1 VIYAFELASP
11 LRKGFG
17 RDKVFSSQINKICE
31 QMPLDPEISKM
42 DTVVL
47 SSKDLKGLN
56 RGKVQTALL
65 TKNPNVTFIYI
76 WSKKGEEDLI
86 DTPFKVELK
95 KVTPDSLYS
104 AVNEIISDTLIKSGR
119 LNADD
124 SDSSIAIPK
133 PLKPK
138 FKASQFGRKDIEETE
153 EAEEVVIKIDPITGL
168 HYYND
173 DITDE
178 MIYCDETG
186 RQLTPAEIQIAK
198 DKIAMER
205 KGEEK
210 EENGSD
216 DSDDDFEDIDIDLD
230 ADEESKDKLKPATI
244 NLIKDAMAPEEE
256 VAEEVPAPI
265 AVDKSTELKN
275 EIESIKSFNNW
286 GALND
291 ALQETSIFAELIA
304 NDADYNG
311 TIKVLE
317 SLEVQMLDIM
327 QNPRLTADEKFD
339 KLLDLGRDKTT
350 TKGIANSLMVD
361 KVISIIHNLSAE
373 VGSIA
378 KTIVNKNY
386 KAIDAAAAVDRI
398 VLDDTAN
405 NEVIDAAVKAEISL
419 LNTKKEISS
428 LYSVMN
434 KTVQDTTK
442 NLTSGLPSENELI
455 NQIIGMSDEYFTP
468 KNTKDLFHRML
479 EALEENKNTFV
490 QADES
495 VNKLLDKLNDV
506 AIKYREVIKYQSE
519 RILLLKANRVEDIV
533 IMDTALKPTMQLF
546 VGESGSGVT
555 STVLARAGVI
565 ARGAKNVVII
575 DLSRK
580 AKFEDYGIE
589 AETWENFSESR
600 INREFLCVKA
610 PEIIDIDEILSHL
623 KTRLDNYGSINI
635 ILSPEMISEAAMLA
649 GDSLTLNFIS
659 DCTPRNMVVMQ
670 EAIGALSSISNIARK
685 VVLVNPVQ
693 DPISCC
699 RTLGVELG
707 NTKLITIP
715 YLPEMKEC
723 LVNKTQ
729 PAMYPEIRGAYSHF

>member
-1 VIYAFELASP
+1 MIYSFELASL

-31 QMPLDPEISKM
+31 QMPLDPEVSKM

-95 KVTPDSLYS
+95 KVTADSLYT
-104 AVNEIISDTLIKSGR
+104 AVNEIISDTLIKSGK

-124 SDSSIAIPK
+124 SDSAIAIPK

-138 FKASQFGRKDIEETE
+138 FKASKFGKKDEEEVE
-153 EAEEVVIKIDPITGL
+153 EAEEVIVKIDPITGL
-168 HYYND
+168 HYFND

-178 MIYCDETG
+178 MIYCDEDG
-186 RQLTPAEIQIAK
+186 RRLTPAEVQIAK
-198 DKIAMER
+198 DKLAME
-205 KGEEK
+205 KK
-210 EENGSD
+210 EEAGSND
-216 DSDDDFEDIDIDLD
+216 DGDDDGFEDIDIDLD
-230 ADEESKDKLKPATI
+230 DDNNASGVEEKVALYPVKEAMIPEQEEESVKEQPAI
-244 NLIKDAMAPEEE
+244 N
-256 VAEEVPAPI
+256 
-265 AVDKSTELKN
+265 KSTELKN
-275 EIESIKSFNNW
+275 EIESIQSFNNW
-286 GALND
+286 EALND

-311 TIKVLE
+311 TLKVLE

-327 QNPRLTADEKFD
+327 QNPRLSADEKFD
-339 KLLDLGRDKTT
+339 KLLYLGRDKTT
-350 TKGIANSLMVD
+350 TKGITNSIMVD
-361 KVISIIHNLSAE
+361 KLVSIIHNLSAQ

-378 KTIVNKNY
+378 KTIVDKNY

-405 NEVIDAAVKAEISL
+405 NEVIDAAVKAEVSL
-419 LNTKKEISS
+419 LYTKKEIAS

-442 NLTSGLPSENELI
+442 GFTAGLPSENELI

-468 KNTKDLFHRML
+468 KNTKDLFHKML
-479 EALEENKNTFV
+479 EALEENKSTFV

-495 VNKLLDKLNDV
+495 VNRLLDKLNDV

-546 VGESGSGVT
+546 IGESGSGVT
-555 STVLARAGVI
+555 STVLARTGVI

-580 AKFEDYGIE
+580 AKFADYGIE
-589 AETWENFSESR
+589 TETWENFSENR
-600 INREFLCVKA
+600 VNREFICVTA

-635 ILSPEMISEAAMLA
+635 ILSPEQISEAAMLA

-670 EAIGALSSISNIARK
+670 EAIGALSSIPNIARK

-729 PAMYPEIRGAYSHF
+729 PAMYPEIRGAFSHF

>member
-1 VIYAFELASP
+1 MIYSFELASL

-31 QMPLDPEISKM
+31 QMPLDPEVSKM

-95 KVTPDSLYS
+95 KVTADSLYT
-104 AVNEIISDTLIKSGR
+104 AVNEIISDTLIKSGK

-124 SDSSIAIPK
+124 SDSAIAIPK

-138 FKASQFGRKDIEETE
+138 FKASRFGKKDEEEVE
-153 EAEEVVIKIDPITGL
+153 EAEEVIVKIDPITGL
-168 HYYND
+168 HYFND

-178 MIYCDETG
+178 MIYCDEDG
-186 RQLTPAEIQIAK
+186 RRLTPAEVQIAK
-198 DKIAMER
+198 DKLAAE
-205 KGEEK
+205 KK
-210 EENGSD
+210 EEAGSN
-216 DSDDDFEDIDIDLD
+216 DSDGDDDGFEDIDIDLED
-230 ADEESKDKLKPATI
+230 DNNASGVEEKVALWPVKETMIPEQEEKEVKEQPAV
-244 NLIKDAMAPEEE
+244 N
-256 VAEEVPAPI
+256 
-265 AVDKSTELKN
+265 KSTELKN

-286 GALND
+286 EALND

-311 TIKVLE
+311 TLKVLE

-327 QNPRLTADEKFD
+327 QNPRLSADEKFD

-350 TKGIANSLMVD
+350 TKGITNSIMVD
-361 KVISIIHNLSAE
+361 KLVSIIHNLSAQ

-378 KTIVNKNY
+378 KTIVDKNY

-405 NEVIDAAVKAEISL
+405 NEVIDAAVKAEVSL
-419 LNTKKEISS
+419 LNTKKEIAS

-442 NLTSGLPSENELI
+442 GFTAGLPSENELI

-468 KNTKDLFHRML
+468 KNTKDLFHKML
-479 EALEENKNTFV
+479 EALEENKSTFV

-546 VGESGSGVT
+546 IGESGSGVT
-555 STVLARAGVI
+555 STVLARTGVI

-575 DLSRK
+575 DLSKK
-580 AKFEDYGIE
+580 AKFVDYGIE
-589 AETWENFSESR
+589 AETWENFSENR
-600 INREFLCVKA
+600 VNREFICVTA

-623 KTRLDNYGSINI
+623 KTRLDNYGSINV
-635 ILSPEMISEAAMLA
+635 ILSPEQISEAAMLA
-649 GDSLTLNFIS
+649 GDSLTINFIS

-670 EAIGALSSISNIARK
+670 EAIGALSSIPNIARK

-729 PAMYPEIRGAYSHF
+729 PAMYPEIRGAFSHF

>member
-1 VIYAFELASP
+1 MIYSFELASL

-31 QMPLDPEISKM
+31 QMPLDPEVSKM

-95 KVTPDSLYS
+95 KVTADSLYS
-104 AVNEIISDTLIKSGR
+104 AVNEIISDTLIKSGK

-124 SDSSIAIPK
+124 SDSAIAIPK

-138 FKASQFGRKDIEETE
+138 FKASKFGKKDEDEVEETE
-153 EAEEVVIKIDPITGL
+153 EVVVKIDPITGL

-178 MIYCDETG
+178 MIYCDENG
-186 RQLTPAEIQIAK
+186 RQLAPAEVQIAK
-198 DKIAMER
+198 DKLAME
-205 KGEEK
+205 KK
-210 EENGSD
+210 EEAGSG
-216 DSDDDFEDIDIDLD
+216 DDDGFEDIDIDLD
-230 ADEESKDKLKPATI
+230 NDSNTSGIEEKVALYPVKE
-244 NLIKDAMAPEEE
+244 AMIPEQEEEE
-256 VAEEVPAPI
+256 VKEQPA
-265 AVDKSTELKN
+265 VNKSTELKN

-286 GALND
+286 EALND
-291 ALQETSIFAELIA
+291 ALQETSIFADLIA

-311 TIKVLE
+311 TLKVLE

-327 QNPRLTADEKFD
+327 QNPRLSADEKFD

-350 TKGIANSLMVD
+350 TKGITNSIMVD
-361 KVISIIHNLSAE
+361 KLISIIHNLSAQ

-378 KTIVNKNY
+378 KGIVDKNY

-405 NEVIDAAVKAEISL
+405 NEVIDAAVKAEVSL
-419 LNTKKEISS
+419 LNTKKEIAS

-442 NLTSGLPSENELI
+442 GFTAGLPSENELI

-468 KNTKDLFHRML
+468 KNTKDLFHKML
-479 EALEENKNTFV
+479 EALEENKSTFV

-495 VNKLLDKLNDV
+495 VNRLLDKLNDV

-546 VGESGSGVT
+546 IGESGSGVT
-555 STVLARAGVI
+555 STVLARTGVI

-580 AKFEDYGIE
+580 AKFADYGIE
-589 AETWENFSESR
+589 AETWENFSENR
-600 INREFLCVKA
+600 VNREFICVTA

-635 ILSPEMISEAAMLA
+635 ILSPEQISEAAMLA

-729 PAMYPEIRGAYSHF
+729 PAMYPEIRGAFSHF

>member
-1 VIYAFELASP
+1 MIYAFELAST

-256 VAEEVPAPI
+256 VAEEVPAPV

-386 KAIDAAAAVDRI
+386 KAIDAAASVDRI

-555 STVLARAGVI
+555 STVLARTGVI
-565 ARGAKNVVII
+565 ARGAKNVVIL

-589 AETWENFSESR
+589 AETWENFSENR
-600 INREFLCVKA
+600 INREFLCVSA
-610 PEIIDIDEILSHL
+610 PEIIDIDEIVDHL

-635 ILSPEMISEAAMLA
+635 ILSPEQVSEIAMLA
-649 GDSLTLNFIS
+649 ENSLTLNFIS

-670 EAIGALSSISNIARK
+670 EAIGALSSISNVARK

>member
-1 VIYAFELASP
+1 MIYAFELAST

-47 SSKDLKGLN
+47 SSKELKGLN

-65 TKNPNVTFIYI
+65 TKNPSVTFIYV

-256 VAEEVPAPI
+256 VAEEAPAPV
-265 AVDKSTELKN
+265 VDKSTELKN

-386 KAIDAAAAVDRI
+386 KAIDAAASVDRI

-610 PEIIDIDEILSHL
+610 PEIIYIDEILSHL

-635 ILSPEMISEAAMLA
+635 ILS
-649 GDSLTLNFIS
+649 
-659 DCTPRNMVVMQ
+659 PRNMVVMQ

>member
-1 VIYAFELASP
+1 MIYSFELASL

-31 QMPLDPEISKM
+31 QMPLDPEVSKM

-95 KVTPDSLYS
+95 KVTADSLYT
-104 AVNEIISDTLIKSGR
+104 AVNEIISDTLIKSGK
-119 LNADD
+119 LNAND
-124 SDSSIAIPK
+124 SDSAIAIPK

-138 FKASQFGRKDIEETE
+138 FKASRFGKKDEDEVE
-153 EAEEVVIKIDPITGL
+153 EAEEVIVKIDPITGL
-168 HYYND
+168 HYFND

-178 MIYCDETG
+178 MIYCDEDG
-186 RQLTPAEIQIAK
+186 RRLTPAEVQIAK
-198 DKIAMER
+198 DKLAME
-205 KGEEK
+205 KK
-210 EENGSD
+210 EEAGSN
-216 DSDDDFEDIDIDLD
+216 DDDGFEDIDIDLD
-230 ADEESKDKLKPATI
+230 DDNNTSGIEEKVALYSVKE
-244 NLIKDAMAPEEE
+244 AMIPEQEEEE
-256 VAEEVPAPI
+256 VKEQPA
-265 AVDKSTELKN
+265 VNKSTELKN

-286 GALND
+286 EALND

-311 TIKVLE
+311 TLKVLE

-327 QNPRLTADEKFD
+327 QNPRLSADEKFD

-350 TKGIANSLMVD
+350 TKGITNSIMVD
-361 KVISIIHNLSAE
+361 KLISIIHNLSAQ

-378 KTIVNKNY
+378 KGIVDKNY

-405 NEVIDAAVKAEISL
+405 NEVIDAAVKAEVSL
-419 LNTKKEISS
+419 LNTKKEIAS

-442 NLTSGLPSENELI
+442 GLTSGLPSENELI

-468 KNTKDLFHRML
+468 KNTKDLFHKML
-479 EALEENKNTFV
+479 EALEENKSTFV

-495 VNKLLDKLNDV
+495 VNRLLDKLNDV

-546 VGESGSGVT
+546 IGEPGSGVT
-555 STVLARAGVI
+555 STVLARTGVI

-580 AKFEDYGIE
+580 AKFADYGIE
-589 AETWENFSESR
+589 TETWENFSENR
-600 INREFLCVKA
+600 VNREFICVTA

-635 ILSPEMISEAAMLA
+635 ILSPEQISEAAMLA

-670 EAIGALSSISNIARK
+670 EAIGDLSSIPNIARK

-729 PAMYPEIRGAYSHF
+729 PAMYPEIRGAFSHF

>member
-1 VIYAFELASP
+1 MIYAFELASS

-56 RGKVQTALL
+56 KGKVQTALL

-138 FKASQFGRKDIEETE
+138 FKASQFGRKDVEETE

-198 DKIAMER
+198 DKIAIER
-205 KGEEK
+205 RGEEK

-256 VAEEVPAPI
+256 VAEEAPAPI

-386 KAIDAAAAVDRI
+386 KAIDAAASVDRI

-555 STVLARAGVI
+555 STVLARTGVI

-580 AKFEDYGIE
+580 AKFSDYGIE
-589 AETWENFSESR
+589 AETWENFSENR

-635 ILSPEMISEAAMLA
+635 ILSPEQISEAAMLA

-670 EAIGALSSISNIARK
+670 EAIGTLSSISNIARK
-685 VVLVNPVQ
+685 VILVNPVQ

>member
-1 VIYAFELASP
+1 MIYSFELASL

-31 QMPLDPEISKM
+31 QMPLDPEVSKM

-95 KVTPDSLYS
+95 KVTADSLYS
-104 AVNEIISDTLIKSGR
+104 AVNEIISDTLIKSGK

-124 SDSSIAIPK
+124 SDSAIAIPK

-138 FKASQFGRKDIEETE
+138 FKASRFGKKDEDEVE
-153 EAEEVVIKIDPITGL
+153 EAEEVIVKIDPITGL
-168 HYYND
+168 HYFND

-178 MIYCDETG
+178 MIYCDEDG
-186 RQLTPAEIQIAK
+186 RRLTPAEVQIAK
-198 DKIAMER
+198 DKLAAE
-205 KGEEK
+205 KK
-210 EENGSD
+210 EEAESNTNN
-216 DSDDDFEDIDIDLD
+216 DDDGFEDIDIDLD
-230 ADEESKDKLKPATI
+230 DDNNASGIEEKVALYPVKE
-244 NLIKDAMAPEEE
+244 AMIPEQEEEE
-256 VAEEVPAPI
+256 VKEQPVI
-265 AVDKSTELKN
+265 NKSMELKN

-286 GALND
+286 EALND

-311 TIKVLE
+311 TLKVLE

-327 QNPRLTADEKFD
+327 QNPRLSADEKFD

-350 TKGIANSLMVD
+350 TKGITNSIMVD
-361 KVISIIHNLSAE
+361 KLISIIHNLSAQ

-378 KTIVNKNY
+378 NGIVDKNY

-405 NEVIDAAVKAEISL
+405 NEVIDAAVKAEVSL
-419 LNTKKEISS
+419 LNTKKEIAS

-442 NLTSGLPSENELI
+442 GLTSGLPSENELI

-468 KNTKDLFHRML
+468 KNTKDLFHKML
-479 EALEENKNTFV
+479 EALEENKSTFV

-495 VNKLLDKLNDV
+495 VNRLLDKLNDV

-546 VGESGSGVT
+546 IGESGSGVT
-555 STVLARAGVI
+555 STVLARTGVI

-580 AKFEDYGIE
+580 AKFADYGIE
-589 AETWENFSESR
+589 AETWENFSENR
-600 INREFLCVKA
+600 VNREFICVTA

-635 ILSPEMISEAAMLA
+635 ILSPEQISDAAMLA
-649 GDSLTLNFIS
+649 GDSLILNFIS
-659 DCTPRNMVVMQ
+659 VCTPRNMVVMQ
-670 EAIGALSSISNIARK
+670 EAIGALSSIPNIARK

-729 PAMYPEIRGAYSHF
+729 PAMYPEIRGAFSHF

>member
-1 VIYAFELASP
+1 MIYSFELASL

-95 KVTPDSLYS
+95 KVTADSLYS
-104 AVNEIISDTLIKSGR
+104 AVNEIISDTLIKSGK

-124 SDSSIAIPK
+124 SDSAIAIPK

-138 FKASQFGRKDIEETE
+138 FKASKFGKKDEDEVEETE
-153 EAEEVVIKIDPITGL
+153 EVVVKIDPITGL

-178 MIYCDETG
+178 MIYCDEDG
-186 RQLTPAEIQIAK
+186 RRLTPAEVQIAK
-198 DKIAMER
+198 DKLAAE
-205 KGEEK
+205 KK
-210 EENGSD
+210 EEAGSND
-216 DSDDDFEDIDIDLD
+216 GREDDDGFEDIDIDLD
-230 ADEESKDKLKPATI
+230 DDSNTSGIEEKVALYSVKE
-244 NLIKDAMAPEEE
+244 AMIPEQEEEE
-256 VAEEVPAPI
+256 VKEQPVI
-265 AVDKSTELKN
+265 NKSMELKN

-286 GALND
+286 EALND

-311 TIKVLE
+311 TLKVLE

-327 QNPRLTADEKFD
+327 QNPRLSADEKFD

-350 TKGIANSLMVD
+350 TKGITNSIMVD
-361 KVISIIHNLSAE
+361 KLISIIHNLSAQ

-378 KTIVNKNY
+378 KGIVDKNY

-405 NEVIDAAVKAEISL
+405 NEVIDAAVKAEVSL
-419 LNTKKEISS
+419 LNTKKEIAS

-442 NLTSGLPSENELI
+442 GLTSGLPSENELI

-468 KNTKDLFHRML
+468 KNTKDLFHKML
-479 EALEENKNTFV
+479 EALEENKSTFV

-495 VNKLLDKLNDV
+495 VNRLLDKLNDV

-546 VGESGSGVT
+546 IGESGSGVT
-555 STVLARAGVI
+555 STVLARTGVI

-580 AKFEDYGIE
+580 AKFADYGIE
-589 AETWENFSESR
+589 TETWENFSENR
-600 INREFLCVKA
+600 VNREFICVTA

-635 ILSPEMISEAAMLA
+635 ILSPEQISEAAMLA

-670 EAIGALSSISNIARK
+670 EAIGALSSIPNIARK
-685 VVLVNPVQ
+685 VILVNPVQ

-729 PAMYPEIRGAYSHF
+729 PAMYPEIRGAFSHF

>member
-1 VIYAFELASP
+1 MIYSFELASL

-31 QMPLDPEISKM
+31 QMPLDPEVSKM

-95 KVTPDSLYS
+95 KVTADSLYT
-104 AVNEIISDTLIKSGR
+104 AVNEIISDTLIKSGK

-124 SDSSIAIPK
+124 SDSAIAIPK

-138 FKASQFGRKDIEETE
+138 FKASKFGKKDEDEVEETE
-153 EAEEVVIKIDPITGL
+153 EVVVKIDPITGL

-178 MIYCDETG
+178 MIYCDEDG
-186 RQLTPAEIQIAK
+186 RRLTPAEVQIAK
-198 DKIAMER
+198 DKLAME
-205 KGEEK
+205 KK
-210 EENGSD
+210 EEAGSN
-216 DSDDDFEDIDIDLD
+216 DSTGDDDGFEDIDIDLD
-230 ADEESKDKLKPATI
+230 DD
-244 NLIKDAMAPEEE
+244 KDAPGAEEKVALYPVKEAMIPEQEEEE
-256 VAEEVPAPI
+256 VKEQPV
-265 AVDKSTELKN
+265 VNKSTELKN

-286 GALND
+286 EALND

-311 TIKVLE
+311 TLKVLE

-327 QNPRLTADEKFD
+327 QNPRLSADEKFD

-350 TKGIANSLMVD
+350 TKGITNSIMVD
-361 KVISIIHNLSAE
+361 KLVSIIHNLSAQ

-378 KTIVNKNY
+378 KTIVDKNY

-405 NEVIDAAVKAEISL
+405 NEVIDAAVKAEVSL
-419 LNTKKEISS
+419 LNTKKEIAS

-434 KTVQDTTK
+434 KTVQDATK
-442 NLTSGLPSENELI
+442 GFTAGLPSENELI

-468 KNTKDLFHRML
+468 KNTKDLFHKML
-479 EALEENKNTFV
+479 EALEENKSTFV

-495 VNKLLDKLNDV
+495 VNRLLDKLNDV

-546 VGESGSGVT
+546 IGESGSGVT
-555 STVLARAGVI
+555 STVLARTGVI

-580 AKFEDYGIE
+580 AKFADYGIE
-589 AETWENFSESR
+589 IETWENFSENR
-600 INREFLCVKA
+600 VNREFICVTA

-635 ILSPEMISEAAMLA
+635 ILSPEQISEAAMLA

-670 EAIGALSSISNIARK
+670 EAIGALSSIPNIARK

-729 PAMYPEIRGAYSHF
+729 PAMYPEIRGAFSHF

>member
-1 VIYAFELASP
+1 
-11 LRKGFG
+11 
-17 RDKVFSSQINKICE
+17 
-31 QMPLDPEISKM
+31 MPLDPEVSKM

-95 KVTPDSLYS
+95 KVTADSLYA
-104 AVNEIISDTLIKSGR
+104 AVNEIISDTLIKSGK

-124 SDSSIAIPK
+124 SDSAIAIPK

-138 FKASQFGRKDIEETE
+138 FKASRFGKKDEEEVE
-153 EAEEVVIKIDPITGL
+153 EAEEVIVKIDPITGL
-168 HYYND
+168 HYFND

-178 MIYCDETG
+178 MIYCDEDG
-186 RQLTPAEIQIAK
+186 RRLTPAEVQIAK
-198 DKIAMER
+198 DKLAAE
-205 KGEEK
+205 KK
-210 EENGSD
+210 EEAGSND
-216 DSDDDFEDIDIDLD
+216 GGEDDDGFEDIDIDLD
-230 ADEESKDKLKPATI
+230 DDNTASGVEEKVALYPVKE
-244 NLIKDAMAPEEE
+244 AMIPEQEEEE
-256 VAEEVPAPI
+256 VKEQPV
-265 AVDKSTELKN
+265 VNKSTELKN

-286 GALND
+286 EALND

-311 TIKVLE
+311 TLDVLE

-327 QNPRLTADEKFD
+327 QNPRLSADEKFD

-350 TKGIANSLMVD
+350 TKGITNSIMVD
-361 KVISIIHNLSAE
+361 KLVSIIHNLSVQ

-378 KTIVNKNY
+378 KTIVDKNY

-405 NEVIDAAVKAEISL
+405 NEVIDAAVKAEVSL
-419 LNTKKEISS
+419 LNTKKEIAS

-442 NLTSGLPSENELI
+442 GFTAGLPSENELI

-468 KNTKDLFHRML
+468 KNTKDLFHKML
-479 EALEENKNTFV
+479 EALEENKSTFV

-495 VNKLLDKLNDV
+495 VNRLLDKLNDV

-546 VGESGSGVT
+546 IGESGSGVT
-555 STVLARAGVI
+555 STVLARTGVI
-565 ARGAKNVVII
+565 ARGAKNVVIL

-580 AKFEDYGIE
+580 AKFADYGIE
-589 AETWENFSESR
+589 AETWENFSENR
-600 INREFLCVKA
+600 VNREFICVTA

-635 ILSPEMISEAAMLA
+635 ILSPEQISEAAMLA

-659 DCTPRNMVVMQ
+659 DCTPRNMVIMQ
-670 EAIGALSSISNIARK
+670 EAIGALSSIPNIARK

-729 PAMYPEIRGAYSHF
+729 PAMYPEIRGAFSHF

>member
-1 VIYAFELASP
+1 MIYSFELASL

-31 QMPLDPEISKM
+31 QMPLDPEVSKM

-95 KVTPDSLYS
+95 KVTADSLYS
-104 AVNEIISDTLIKSGR
+104 AVNEIISDTLIKSGK

-124 SDSSIAIPK
+124 SDSAIAIPK

-138 FKASQFGRKDIEETE
+138 FKASKFGKKDEDEVEETE
-153 EAEEVVIKIDPITGL
+153 EVVVKIDPITGL

-178 MIYCDETG
+178 MIYCDENG
-186 RQLTPAEIQIAK
+186 RQLTPAEVQIAK
-198 DKIAMER
+198 DKLAME
-205 KGEEK
+205 KK
-210 EENGSD
+210 EEAGSND
-216 DSDDDFEDIDIDLD
+216 GDRDDDGFEDIDIDLD
-230 ADEESKDKLKPATI
+230 DDNTTSGIEEKVALYPVKE
-244 NLIKDAMAPEEE
+244 AMIPEQEEEE
-256 VAEEVPAPI
+256 VKEQPV
-265 AVDKSTELKN
+265 VNKSTELKN

-286 GALND
+286 EALND

-311 TIKVLE
+311 TLKVLE

-327 QNPRLTADEKFD
+327 QNPRLSADEKFD

-350 TKGIANSLMVD
+350 TKGITNSIMVD
-361 KVISIIHNLSAE
+361 KLISIIHNLSAQ

-378 KTIVNKNY
+378 KGIVDKNY
-386 KAIDAAAAVDRI
+386 KTIDAAAAVDRI

-405 NEVIDAAVKAEISL
+405 NEVIDAAVKAEVSL
-419 LNTKKEISS
+419 LNTKKEIAS

-442 NLTSGLPSENELI
+442 GFTAGLPSENELI

-468 KNTKDLFHRML
+468 KNTKDLFHKML
-479 EALEENKNTFV
+479 EALEENKSTFV

-495 VNKLLDKLNDV
+495 VNRLLDKLNDV

-546 VGESGSGVT
+546 IGESGSGVT
-555 STVLARAGVI
+555 SIVLARTGVI

-580 AKFEDYGIE
+580 AKFADYGIE
-589 AETWENFSESR
+589 TETWDNFSENR
-600 INREFLCVKA
+600 VNREFICVTA

-635 ILSPEMISEAAMLA
+635 ILSPEQISEAAMLA

-670 EAIGALSSISNIARK
+670 EAIGALSSIPNIARK

-729 PAMYPEIRGAYSHF
+729 PAMYPEIRGAFSHF

>member
-1 VIYAFELASP
+1 MIYSFELASL

-31 QMPLDPEISKM
+31 QMPLDPEVSKM

-95 KVTPDSLYS
+95 KVTADSLYS
-104 AVNEIISDTLIKSGR
+104 AVNEIISDTLIKSGK

-124 SDSSIAIPK
+124 SDSAIAIPK

-138 FKASQFGRKDIEETE
+138 FKASRFGKKDEEEVE
-153 EAEEVVIKIDPITGL
+153 EAEEVIVKIDPITGL
-168 HYYND
+168 HYFND

-178 MIYCDETG
+178 MIYCDENG
-186 RQLTPAEIQIAK
+186 RRLTPAEVQIAK
-198 DKIAMER
+198 DKLAIE
-205 KGEEK
+205 KK
-210 EENGSD
+210 EEAGGN
-216 DSDDDFEDIDIDLD
+216 DSTGDDDGFEDIDIDLD
-230 ADEESKDKLKPATI
+230 DDSNTSGIEEKVALYPVKE
-244 NLIKDAMAPEEE
+244 AMIPEQEEEE
-256 VAEEVPAPI
+256 VKEQPVI
-265 AVDKSTELKN
+265 NKSTELKN

-286 GALND
+286 EALND
-291 ALQETSIFAELIA
+291 ALQETSIFADLIA

-311 TIKVLE
+311 TLKVLE

-327 QNPRLTADEKFD
+327 QNPRLSADEKFD

-350 TKGIANSLMVD
+350 TKGITNSIMVD
-361 KVISIIHNLSAE
+361 KLISIIHNLSAQ

-378 KTIVNKNY
+378 KGIVDKNY

-405 NEVIDAAVKAEISL
+405 NEVIDAAVKAEVSL
-419 LNTKKEISS
+419 LNTKKEIAS

-442 NLTSGLPSENELI
+442 GLTSGLPSENELI

-468 KNTKDLFHRML
+468 KNTKDLFHKML
-479 EALEENKNTFV
+479 EALEENKSTFV

-495 VNKLLDKLNDV
+495 VNRLLDKLNDV

-546 VGESGSGVT
+546 IGESGSGVT
-555 STVLARAGVI
+555 STVLARTGVI

-580 AKFEDYGIE
+580 AKFVDYGIE
-589 AETWENFSESR
+589 AETWENFSENR
-600 INREFLCVKA
+600 VNREFICVTA

-635 ILSPEMISEAAMLA
+635 ILSPEQISEAAMLA

-670 EAIGALSSISNIARK
+670 EAIGALSSIPNIARK

-729 PAMYPEIRGAYSHF
+729 PAMYPEIRGAFSHF

>member
-1 VIYAFELASP
+1 MIYSFELASL

-31 QMPLDPEISKM
+31 QMPLDPEVSKM

-95 KVTPDSLYS
+95 KVTADSLYT
-104 AVNEIISDTLIKSGR
+104 AVNEIISDTLIKSGK

-124 SDSSIAIPK
+124 SDSAIAIPK

-138 FKASQFGRKDIEETE
+138 FKASRFGKKDEEEVE
-153 EAEEVVIKIDPITGL
+153 EAEEVIVKIDPITGL
-168 HYYND
+168 HYFND

-178 MIYCDETG
+178 MIYCDEDG
-186 RQLTPAEIQIAK
+186 RRLTPAEVQIAK
-198 DKIAMER
+198 DKLAME
-205 KGEEK
+205 KK
-210 EENGSD
+210 EEAGSNDSNG
-216 DSDDDFEDIDIDLD
+216 DDDGFEDIDIDLD
-230 ADEESKDKLKPATI
+230 DDNNTSGIEEKVALYPVKE
-244 NLIKDAMAPEEE
+244 AMIPEQEEE
-256 VAEEVPAPI
+256 PVKEQPV
-265 AVDKSTELKN
+265 VNKSTELKN

-286 GALND
+286 EALND

-311 TIKVLE
+311 TLKVLE

-327 QNPRLTADEKFD
+327 QNPRLSADEKFD

-350 TKGIANSLMVD
+350 TKGITNSIMVD
-361 KVISIIHNLSAE
+361 KLISIIHNLSAQ

-378 KTIVNKNY
+378 KGIVDKNY

-405 NEVIDAAVKAEISL
+405 NEVIDAAVKAEVSL
-419 LNTKKEISS
+419 LNTKKEIAS

-442 NLTSGLPSENELI
+442 GFTAGLPSENELI

-468 KNTKDLFHRML
+468 KNTKDLFHKML
-479 EALEENKNTFV
+479 EALEENKSTFV

-495 VNKLLDKLNDV
+495 VNRLLDKLNDV

-546 VGESGSGVT
+546 IGESGSGVT
-555 STVLARAGVI
+555 STVLARTGVI

-580 AKFEDYGIE
+580 AKFADYGIE
-589 AETWENFSESR
+589 TETWENFSENR
-600 INREFLCVKA
+600 VNREFICVTA

-635 ILSPEMISEAAMLA
+635 ILSPEQISEAAMLA
-649 GDSLTLNFIS
+649 GDSLTINFIS

-670 EAIGALSSISNIARK
+670 EAIGALSSIPNIARK

-729 PAMYPEIRGAYSHF
+729 PAMYPEIRGAFSHF

>member
-1 VIYAFELASP
+1 MIYSFELASL

-31 QMPLDPEISKM
+31 QMPLDPEVSKM

-95 KVTPDSLYS
+95 KVTADSLYS
-104 AVNEIISDTLIKSGR
+104 AVNEIISDTLIKSGK

-124 SDSSIAIPK
+124 SDSAIAIPK

-138 FKASQFGRKDIEETE
+138 FKASRFGKKDEEEVE
-153 EAEEVVIKIDPITGL
+153 EAEEVIVKIDPITGL
-168 HYYND
+168 HYFND

-178 MIYCDETG
+178 MIYCDEDG
-186 RQLTPAEIQIAK
+186 RRLTPAEVQIAK
-198 DKIAMER
+198 DKLAAER
-205 KGEEK
+205 KEEA
-210 EENGSD
+210 GSN
-216 DSDDDFEDIDIDLD
+216 DSTDDDDGFEDIDIDLD
-230 ADEESKDKLKPATI
+230 DDSNTSGIEEKVALYPVKE
-244 NLIKDAMAPEEE
+244 AMIPEQEEEE
-256 VAEEVPAPI
+256 VKEQPV
-265 AVDKSTELKN
+265 VNKSTELKN

-286 GALND
+286 EALND
-291 ALQETSIFAELIA
+291 ALQETSIFANLIA

-311 TIKVLE
+311 TLKVLE

-327 QNPRLTADEKFD
+327 QNPRLSADEKFD

-350 TKGIANSLMVD
+350 TKGITNSIMVD
-361 KVISIIHNLSAE
+361 KLISIIHNLSAQ

-378 KTIVNKNY
+378 KGIVDKNY

-405 NEVIDAAVKAEISL
+405 NEVIDAAVKAEVSL
-419 LNTKKEISS
+419 LNTKKEIAS

-442 NLTSGLPSENELI
+442 GFTAGLPSENELI

-468 KNTKDLFHRML
+468 KNTKDLFHKML
-479 EALEENKNTFV
+479 EALEENKSTFV

-495 VNKLLDKLNDV
+495 VNRLLDKLNDV

-546 VGESGSGVT
+546 IGESGSGVT
-555 STVLARAGVI
+555 STVLARTGVI

-580 AKFEDYGIE
+580 AKFADYGIE
-589 AETWENFSESR
+589 TETWDNFSENR
-600 INREFLCVKA
+600 VNREFICVTA

-635 ILSPEMISEAAMLA
+635 ILSPEQISEAAMLA

-670 EAIGALSSISNIARK
+670 EAIGALSSIPNIARK

-723 LVNKTQ
+723 LVNKIQ
-729 PAMYPEIRGAYSHF
+729 PAMYPEIRGAFSHF

>member
-1 VIYAFELASP
+1 MIYAFELAST

-31 QMPLDPEISKM
+31 QMPLDPEVSKM

-95 KVTPDSLYS
+95 KVTADSLYA
-104 AVNEIISDTLIKSGR
+104 AVNEIISDTLIKSGK

-124 SDSSIAIPK
+124 LDSAIAIPK

-138 FKASQFGRKDIEETE
+138 FKASKFGKKDEDEVE
-153 EAEEVVIKIDPITGL
+153 EAEEVIVKIDPITGL
-168 HYYND
+168 HYFND
-173 DITDE
+173 DVTDE
-178 MIYCDETG
+178 MIYCDEDG
-186 RQLTPAEIQIAK
+186 RRLTPAEVQIAK
-198 DKIAMER
+198 DKLAME
-205 KGEEK
+205 KK
-210 EENGSD
+210 EEAGSNTD
-216 DSDDDFEDIDIDLD
+216 DGDDGFEDIDIDLD
-230 ADEESKDKLKPATI
+230 DDNNTSGIEEKVALYPVKE
-244 NLIKDAMAPEEE
+244 AMIPEQEEEE
-256 VAEEVPAPI
+256 VKEQPV
-265 AVDKSTELKN
+265 VDKSTELKN

-286 GALND
+286 EALND
-291 ALQETSIFAELIA
+291 ALQETSIFANLIA

-311 TIKVLE
+311 TLKVLE

-327 QNPRLTADEKFD
+327 QNPRLSADEKFD

-350 TKGIANSLMVD
+350 TKGITNSIMVD
-361 KVISIIHNLSAE
+361 KLISIIHNLSAQ

-378 KTIVNKNY
+378 KTIVDKNY

-398 VLDDTAN
+398 VLDDSAN
-405 NEVIDAAVKAEISL
+405 NEVIDAAVKAEVSL
-419 LNTKKEISS
+419 LNTKKEIAS

-442 NLTSGLPSENELI
+442 GFTAGLPSENELI

-468 KNTKDLFHRML
+468 KNTKDLFHKML
-479 EALEENKNTFV
+479 EALEENKSTFV

-495 VNKLLDKLNDV
+495 VNRLLDKLNDV

-546 VGESGSGVT
+546 IGESGSGVT
-555 STVLARAGVI
+555 STVLARTGVI

-580 AKFEDYGIE
+580 AKFADYGIE
-589 AETWENFSESR
+589 TETWENFSENR
-600 INREFLCVKA
+600 VNREFICVIA

-635 ILSPEMISEAAMLA
+635 ILSPEQISEAAMLA

-670 EAIGALSSISNIARK
+670 EAIGALSSIPNIARK

-729 PAMYPEIRGAYSHF
+729 PAMYPEIRGAFSHF

>member
-1 VIYAFELASP
+1 MIYSFELASL

-31 QMPLDPEISKM
+31 QMPLDPEVSKM

-95 KVTPDSLYS
+95 KVTADSLYT
-104 AVNEIISDTLIKSGR
+104 AVNEIISDTLIKSGK

-124 SDSSIAIPK
+124 SDSAIAIPK

-138 FKASQFGRKDIEETE
+138 FKASRFGKKDEEEVE
-153 EAEEVVIKIDPITGL
+153 EAEEVIVKIDPITGL
-168 HYYND
+168 HYFND

-178 MIYCDETG
+178 MIYCDEDG
-186 RQLTPAEIQIAK
+186 RRLTPAEVQIAK
-198 DKIAMER
+198 DKLAME
-205 KGEEK
+205 KK
-210 EENGSD
+210 EEAGSND
-216 DSDDDFEDIDIDLD
+216 GGEDDDGFEDIDIDLD
-230 ADEESKDKLKPATI
+230 DDNASGVEEKVALYPVKE
-244 NLIKDAMAPEEE
+244 AMIPEQEEEE
-256 VAEEVPAPI
+256 VKEQPA
-265 AVDKSTELKN
+265 VNKSTELKN

-286 GALND
+286 EALND

-311 TIKVLE
+311 TLKVLE

-327 QNPRLTADEKFD
+327 QNPRLSADEKFD

-350 TKGIANSLMVD
+350 TKGITNSIMVD
-361 KVISIIHNLSAE
+361 KLISIIHNLSAQ

-378 KTIVNKNY
+378 KGIVDKNY

-405 NEVIDAAVKAEISL
+405 NEVIDAAVKAEVSL
-419 LNTKKEISS
+419 LNTKKEIAS

-442 NLTSGLPSENELI
+442 GFTAGLPSENELI

-468 KNTKDLFHRML
+468 KNTKDLFHKML
-479 EALEENKNTFV
+479 EALEENKSTFV

-495 VNKLLDKLNDV
+495 VNRLLDKLNDV

-546 VGESGSGVT
+546 IGESGSGVT
-555 STVLARAGVI
+555 STVLARTGVI

-580 AKFEDYGIE
+580 AKFADYGIE
-589 AETWENFSESR
+589 TETWENFSENR
-600 INREFLCVKA
+600 VNREFICVTA

-635 ILSPEMISEAAMLA
+635 ILSPEQISEAAMLA

-670 EAIGALSSISNIARK
+670 EAIGALSSIPNIARK

-729 PAMYPEIRGAYSHF
+729 PAMYPEIRGAFSHF

>member
-1 VIYAFELASP
+1 
-11 LRKGFG
+11 
-17 RDKVFSSQINKICE
+17 
-31 QMPLDPEISKM
+31 MPLDPEVSKM

-95 KVTPDSLYS
+95 KVTADSLYT
-104 AVNEIISDTLIKSGR
+104 AVNEIISDTLIKSGK

-124 SDSSIAIPK
+124 SDSAIAIPK

-138 FKASQFGRKDIEETE
+138 FKASKFGKKDEDEVEETE
-153 EAEEVVIKIDPITGL
+153 EVVVKIDPITGL
-168 HYYND
+168 HYFND

-178 MIYCDETG
+178 MIYCDENG
-186 RQLTPAEIQIAK
+186 RRLTPAEVQIAK
-198 DKIAMER
+198 DKLAME
-205 KGEEK
+205 KK
-210 EENGSD
+210 EEAGSNDSNG
-216 DSDDDFEDIDIDLD
+216 DDDGFEDIDIDLD
-230 ADEESKDKLKPATI
+230 DDSNTSGIEEKVALYPVKE
-244 NLIKDAMAPEEE
+244 AMIPEQEEEE
-256 VAEEVPAPI
+256 VKEQPVI
-265 AVDKSTELKN
+265 NKSMELKN

-286 GALND
+286 EALND

-311 TIKVLE
+311 TLKVLE

-327 QNPRLTADEKFD
+327 QNPRLSADEKFD

-350 TKGIANSLMVD
+350 TKGITNSIMVD
-361 KVISIIHNLSAE
+361 KLISIIHNLSAQ

-378 KTIVNKNY
+378 KGIVDKNY

-405 NEVIDAAVKAEISL
+405 NEVIDAAVKAEVSL
-419 LNTKKEISS
+419 LNTKKEIAS

-442 NLTSGLPSENELI
+442 GFTAGLPSENELI

-468 KNTKDLFHRML
+468 KNTKDLFHKML
-479 EALEENKNTFV
+479 EALEENKSTFV

-495 VNKLLDKLNDV
+495 VNRLLDKLNDV

-546 VGESGSGVT
+546 IGESGSGVT
-555 STVLARAGVI
+555 STVLARTGVI

-580 AKFEDYGIE
+580 AKFADYGIE
-589 AETWENFSESR
+589 TETWENFSENR
-600 INREFLCVKA
+600 VNREFICVTA

-635 ILSPEMISEAAMLA
+635 ILSPEQISEAAMLA

-670 EAIGALSSISNIARK
+670 EAIGALSSIPNIARK

-729 PAMYPEIRGAYSHF
+729 PAMYPEIRGAFSHF

>member
-1 VIYAFELASP
+1 MIYSFELASL

-31 QMPLDPEISKM
+31 QMPLDPEVSKM

-95 KVTPDSLYS
+95 KVTADSLYT
-104 AVNEIISDTLIKSGR
+104 AVNEIISDTLIKSGK

-124 SDSSIAIPK
+124 SDSAIAIPK

-138 FKASQFGRKDIEETE
+138 FKASKFGKKDEEEVE
-153 EAEEVVIKIDPITGL
+153 EAEEVVVKIDPITGL

-178 MIYCDETG
+178 MIYCDEDG
-186 RQLTPAEIQIAK
+186 RRLTPAEVQIAK
-198 DKIAMER
+198 DKLAME
-205 KGEEK
+205 KK
-210 EENGSD
+210 EEAGSND
-216 DSDDDFEDIDIDLD
+216 GEDDDGFEDIDIDLD
-230 ADEESKDKLKPATI
+230 DDNNTSGIEEKVALYSVKE
-244 NLIKDAMAPEEE
+244 AMIPEQEEE
-256 VAEEVPAPI
+256 PVKEQPV
-265 AVDKSTELKN
+265 VNKSTELKN

-286 GALND
+286 EALND

-311 TIKVLE
+311 TLKVLE

-327 QNPRLTADEKFD
+327 QNPRLSADEKFD

-350 TKGIANSLMVD
+350 TKGITNSIMVD
-361 KVISIIHNLSAE
+361 KLVSIIHNLSAQ

-378 KTIVNKNY
+378 KGIVDKNY

-405 NEVIDAAVKAEISL
+405 NEVIDAAVKAEVSL
-419 LNTKKEISS
+419 LNTKKEIAS

-442 NLTSGLPSENELI
+442 GFTAGLPSENELI
-455 NQIIGMSDEYFTP
+455 NQIIGISDEYFTP
-468 KNTKDLFHRML
+468 KNTKDLFHKML
-479 EALEENKNTFV
+479 EALEENKSTFV

-495 VNKLLDKLNDV
+495 VNRLLDKLNDV

-546 VGESGSGVT
+546 IGESGSGVT
-555 STVLARAGVI
+555 STVLARTGVI

-580 AKFEDYGIE
+580 AKFADYGIE
-589 AETWENFSESR
+589 TETWENFSENR
-600 INREFLCVKA
+600 VNREFICVTA

-635 ILSPEMISEAAMLA
+635 ILSPEQISEAAMLA

-670 EAIGALSSISNIARK
+670 EAIGALSSIPNIARK

-729 PAMYPEIRGAYSHF
+729 PAMYPEIRGAFSHF

>member
-1 VIYAFELASP
+1 MIYSFELASL

-31 QMPLDPEISKM
+31 QMPLDPEVSKM

-95 KVTPDSLYS
+95 KVTADLLYS
-104 AVNEIISDTLIKSGR
+104 AVNEIISDTLIKSGK

-124 SDSSIAIPK
+124 SDSAIAIPK

-138 FKASQFGRKDIEETE
+138 FKASKFGKKDEDEVEETE
-153 EAEEVVIKIDPITGL
+153 EVVVKIDPITGL

-178 MIYCDETG
+178 MIYCDEDG
-186 RQLTPAEIQIAK
+186 RRLTPAEVQIAK
-198 DKIAMER
+198 DKLAAE
-205 KGEEK
+205 KK
-210 EENGSD
+210 EEAGSND
-216 DSDDDFEDIDIDLD
+216 GREDDDGFEDIDIDLD
-230 ADEESKDKLKPATI
+230 DDSNTSGIEEKVALYPVKE
-244 NLIKDAMAPEEE
+244 AMIPEQEEEE
-256 VAEEVPAPI
+256 VKEQPVI
-265 AVDKSTELKN
+265 NKSMELKN

-286 GALND
+286 EALND

-311 TIKVLE
+311 TLKVLE

-327 QNPRLTADEKFD
+327 QNPRLSADEKFD

-350 TKGIANSLMVD
+350 TKGITNSIMVD
-361 KVISIIHNLSAE
+361 KLISIIHNLSAQ

-378 KTIVNKNY
+378 KGIVDKNY

-405 NEVIDAAVKAEISL
+405 NEVIDAAVKAEVSL
-419 LNTKKEISS
+419 LNTKKEIAS

-442 NLTSGLPSENELI
+442 GLTSGLPSENELI

-468 KNTKDLFHRML
+468 KNTKDLFHKML
-479 EALEENKNTFV
+479 EALEENKSTFV

-495 VNKLLDKLNDV
+495 VNRLLDKLNDV

-546 VGESGSGVT
+546 IGESGSGVT
-555 STVLARAGVI
+555 STVLARTGVI

-580 AKFEDYGIE
+580 AKFADYGIE
-589 AETWENFSESR
+589 TETWENFSENR
-600 INREFLCVKA
+600 VNREFICVTA

-635 ILSPEMISEAAMLA
+635 ILSPEQISEAAMLA

-670 EAIGALSSISNIARK
+670 EAIGALSSIPNIARK
-685 VVLVNPVQ
+685 VILVNPVQ

-729 PAMYPEIRGAYSHF
+729 PAMYPEIRGAFSHF

>member
-1 VIYAFELASP
+1 MIYSFELASL

-31 QMPLDPEISKM
+31 QMPLDPEVSKM

-95 KVTPDSLYS
+95 KVTADSLYT
-104 AVNEIISDTLIKSGR
+104 AVNEIISDTLIKSGK

-124 SDSSIAIPK
+124 SDSAIAIPK

-138 FKASQFGRKDIEETE
+138 FKASRFGKKDEDEVE
-153 EAEEVVIKIDPITGL
+153 EAEEVIVKIDPITGL
-168 HYYND
+168 HYFND

-178 MIYCDETG
+178 MIYCDEDG
-186 RQLTPAEIQIAK
+186 RRLTPAEVQIAK
-198 DKIAMER
+198 DKLAME
-205 KGEEK
+205 KK
-210 EENGSD
+210 EEAGSN
-216 DSDDDFEDIDIDLD
+216 DDDGFEDIDIDLD
-230 ADEESKDKLKPATI
+230 DDNNTSGIEEKVALYSVKE
-244 NLIKDAMAPEEE
+244 AMIPEQEEEE
-256 VAEEVPAPI
+256 VKEQPA
-265 AVDKSTELKN
+265 VNKSTELKN

-286 GALND
+286 EALND

-311 TIKVLE
+311 TLKVLE

-327 QNPRLTADEKFD
+327 QNPRLSADEKFD

-350 TKGIANSLMVD
+350 TKGITNSIMVD
-361 KVISIIHNLSAE
+361 KLISIIHNLSAQ

-378 KTIVNKNY
+378 KGIVDKNY

-405 NEVIDAAVKAEISL
+405 NEVIDAAVKAEVSL
-419 LNTKKEISS
+419 LNTKKEIAS

-442 NLTSGLPSENELI
+442 GLTSGLPSENELI

-468 KNTKDLFHRML
+468 KNTKDLFHKML
-479 EALEENKNTFV
+479 EALEENKSTFV

-495 VNKLLDKLNDV
+495 VNRLLDKLNDV

-546 VGESGSGVT
+546 IGEPGSGVT
-555 STVLARAGVI
+555 STVLARTGVI

-580 AKFEDYGIE
+580 AKFADYGIE
-589 AETWENFSESR
+589 TETWENFSENR
-600 INREFLCVKA
+600 VNREFICVTA

-635 ILSPEMISEAAMLA
+635 ILSPEQISEAAMLA

-670 EAIGALSSISNIARK
+670 EAIGDLSSIPNIARK

-729 PAMYPEIRGAYSHF
+729 PAMYPEIRGAFSHF

>member
-1 VIYAFELASP
+1 
-11 LRKGFG
+11 
-17 RDKVFSSQINKICE
+17 
-31 QMPLDPEISKM
+31 MPLDPEVSKM

-95 KVTPDSLYS
+95 KVTADSLYT
-104 AVNEIISDTLIKSGR
+104 AVNEIISDTLIKSGK

-124 SDSSIAIPK
+124 SDSAIAIPK

-138 FKASQFGRKDIEETE
+138 FKASRFGKKDEEEVE
-153 EAEEVVIKIDPITGL
+153 EAEEVIVKIDPITGL
-168 HYYND
+168 HYFND

-178 MIYCDETG
+178 MIYCDENG
-186 RQLTPAEIQIAK
+186 RRLTPAEVQIAK
-198 DKIAMER
+198 DKLAAE
-205 KGEEK
+205 KK
-210 EENGSD
+210 EEVGSND
-216 DSDDDFEDIDIDLD
+216 DSDDDGFEDIDIDLD
-230 ADEESKDKLKPATI
+230 DDSNTSGIEEKVALYPVKE
-244 NLIKDAMAPEEE
+244 AMISEQEEEE
-256 VAEEVPAPI
+256 VKEQPVI
-265 AVDKSTELKN
+265 NKSVELKN

-286 GALND
+286 EALND

-311 TIKVLE
+311 TLKVLE

-327 QNPRLTADEKFD
+327 QNPRLSADEKFD

-350 TKGIANSLMVD
+350 TKGITNSIMVD
-361 KVISIIHNLSAE
+361 KLISIIHNLSAQ

-378 KTIVNKNY
+378 KGIVDKNY

-405 NEVIDAAVKAEISL
+405 NEVIDAAVKAEVSL
-419 LNTKKEISS
+419 LNTKKEIAS

-442 NLTSGLPSENELI
+442 GLTSGLPSENELI

-468 KNTKDLFHRML
+468 KNTKDLFHKML
-479 EALEENKNTFV
+479 EALEENKSTFV

-495 VNKLLDKLNDV
+495 VNRLLDKLNDV

-546 VGESGSGVT
+546 IGESGSGVT
-555 STVLARAGVI
+555 STVLARTGVI

-580 AKFEDYGIE
+580 AKFADYGIE
-589 AETWENFSESR
+589 TETWENFSENR
-600 INREFLCVKA
+600 VNREFICVTA

-635 ILSPEMISEAAMLA
+635 ILSPEQISEAAMLA

-670 EAIGALSSISNIARK
+670 EAIGALSSIPNIARK

-729 PAMYPEIRGAYSHF
+729 PAMYPEIRGAFSHF

>member
-1 VIYAFELASP
+1 MIYAFELAST

-138 FKASQFGRKDIEETE
+138 FKASQFGRKDVEETE

-256 VAEEVPAPI
+256 VAEEAPAPV
-265 AVDKSTELKN
+265 VDKSTELKN

-386 KAIDAAAAVDRI
+386 KAIDAAASVDRI

-555 STVLARAGVI
+555 STVLARTGVI
-565 ARGAKNVVII
+565 ARGAKNVVVV

-580 AKFEDYGIE
+580 ARFEDYGIE
-589 AETWENFSESR
+589 PETWENFSESR

-635 ILSPEMISEAAMLA
+635 ILSPEQISEAAMLA